1 MLAEGPLEEAIKDVG
16 VEVDVEWMPFELR
29 PHPQP
34 TLRPED
40 EYLPSIWERAVY
52 PMARRLG
59 VDITLPAVSPQPYTA
74 LAFEGYQ
81 YAAEH
86 GLGTAYNQRMFRAFF
101 QENQDLGQIDVLVA
115 LAGEIGLDEAGFRAA
130 LADGTYRAR
139 HQEALRE
146 AAAHRVQSVPP
157 PCSSATPGSREFRV
171 RPSCARRSWTPRHSR
186 RRATCTAPPAASTGA
201 AEVPATH
208 PSMLPATHPALKACR
223 FAGLE
228 LCNRYAVAPM
238 TRVSATE
245 DGRATQEMAAYYAAY
260 AEGGF
265 GLLITEGTYT
275 DRAFSQGYLHQPG
288 ITDEAQAAAWR
299 PVVERA
305 HAAGARVVLQLM
317 HAGAVS
323 QGNRFRDRAAG
334 PSAVRPLGE
343 QLAKY
348 RGTGPWPV
356 PMEMTRRQIAEAVH
370 GFAAAAVRARDAGF
384 DGVEI
389 HAANG
394 YLLDQ
399 FLTPYTNL
407 RTDEYGGGVE
417 ERLRLVREVTGAVR
431 DAAGSGFPVGVRLS
445 QGKIN
450 DPAWRWPGG
459 DAEAEAVF
467 TAAASAGA
475 DYLHLAG
482 SGRDW
487 FPEGRTLPALA
498 RSVTG
503 LPVIANGGLH
513 QEAVARRVLDDGHAD
528 VLAVGTGALAN
539 PDLPRRVAAGTVQ
552 AAFDPRLLE
561 PLATLDNARAYA
573 RA

>member
-1 MLAEGPLEEAIKDVG
+1 M
-16 VEVDVEWMPFELR
+16 
-29 PHPQP
+29 
-34 TLRPED
+34 
-40 EYLPSIWERAVY
+40 
-52 PMARRLG
+52 
-59 VDITLPAVSPQPYTA
+59 
-74 LAFEGYQ
+74 
-81 YAAEH
+81 
-86 GLGTAYNQRMFRAFF
+86 
-101 QENQDLGQIDVLVA
+101 
-115 LAGEIGLDEAGFRAA
+115 
-130 LADGTYRAR
+130 
-139 HQEALRE
+139 
-146 AAAHRVQSVPP
+146 
-157 PCSSATPGSREFRV
+157 
-171 RPSCARRSWTPRHSR
+171 
-186 RRATCTAPPAASTGA
+186 TGA
-201 AEVPATH
+201 
-208 PSMLPATHPALKACR
+208 HPALAACR

-228 LCNRYAVAPM
+228 LRNRFALAPM

-245 DGRATQEMAAYYAAY
+245 DGRATPEMAAYYAAF

-275 DRAFSQGYLHQPG
+275 DTAFSQGYLHQPG
-288 ITDEAQAAAWR
+288 MTDDAQAAAWR
-299 PVVERA
+299 PVVEAA
-305 HAAGARVVLQLM
+305 HAAGARIVLQLM
-317 HAGAVS
+317 HAGAVA

-348 RGTGPWPV
+348 RGGGRWPV
-356 PMEMTRRQIAEAVH
+356 PMEMTRRQIAEVVD

-407 RTDEYGGGVE
+407 RTDAYGGGVE
-417 ERLRLVREVTGAVR
+417 ERMRLVREVTAEVGA
-431 DAAGSGFPVGVRLS
+431 ATGPGFTVGVRLS

-459 DAEAEAVF
+459 DAEAGAIF

-487 FPEGRTLPALA
+487 SPDGPTLPGLA
-498 RSVTG
+498 RTVTG

-513 QEAVARRVLDDGHAD
+513 QEALARRVLDGRHAD
-528 VLAVGTGALAN
+528 VLAIGTAALAN
-539 PDLPRRVAAGTVQ
+539 PGLPRVVAAGAAQ
-552 AAFDPRLLE
+552 APFDPRLLE
-561 PLATLDNARAYA
+561 PLATLDNARAHA
-573 RA
+573 HA

>member
-1 MLAEGPLEEAIKDVG
+1 M
-16 VEVDVEWMPFELR
+16 
-29 PHPQP
+29 
-34 TLRPED
+34 
-40 EYLPSIWERAVY
+40 
-52 PMARRLG
+52 
-59 VDITLPAVSPQPYTA
+59 
-74 LAFEGYQ
+74 
-81 YAAEH
+81 
-86 GLGTAYNQRMFRAFF
+86 
-101 QENQDLGQIDVLVA
+101 
-115 LAGEIGLDEAGFRAA
+115 
-130 LADGTYRAR
+130 
-139 HQEALRE
+139 
-146 AAAHRVQSVPP
+146 
-157 PCSSATPGSREFRV
+157 
-171 RPSCARRSWTPRHSR
+171 
-186 RRATCTAPPAASTGA
+186 
-201 AEVPATH
+201 PATQSGTH
-208 PSMLPATHPALKACR
+208 PATRPRAHPALKACR

-245 DGRATQEMAAYYAAY
+245 DGRATEEMAAYYTAY

-299 PVVERA
+299 PVVEGA

-348 RGTGPWPV
+348 RGSGPWPV
-356 PMEMTRRQIAEAVH
+356 PMELTRRQIAEAVH
-370 GFAAAAVRARDAGF
+370 GFAAAAARARDVGF

-407 RTDEYGGGVE
+407 RTDDYGGGVE
-417 ERLRLVREVTGAVR
+417 ERLRLVREVTAEVRGATG
-431 DAAGSGFPVGVRLS
+431 AGFPVGVRFS

-450 DPAWRWPGG
+450 DPGWRWPGG

-467 TAAASAGA
+467 TAAATAGA

-498 RSVTG
+498 RTVTG

-513 QEAVARRVLDDGHAD
+513 QEAVARRVLDEGHAD
-528 VLAVGTGALAN
+528 VLAIGTGALAN

-552 AAFDPRLLE
+552 AAFDPQLLE
-561 PLATLDNARAYA
+561 PLATLDNARTYA
-573 RA
+573 NA

>member
-1 MLAEGPLEEAIKDVG
+1 
-16 VEVDVEWMPFELR
+16 MP
-29 PHPQP
+29 
-34 TLRPED
+34 
-40 EYLPSIWERAVY
+40 
-52 PMARRLG
+52 
-59 VDITLPAVSPQPYTA
+59 
-74 LAFEGYQ
+74 
-81 YAAEH
+81 
-86 GLGTAYNQRMFRAFF
+86 GTAA
-101 QENQDLGQIDVLVA
+101 DLPGT
-115 LAGEIGLDEAGFRAA
+115 AA
-130 LADGTYRAR
+130 DL
-139 HQEALRE
+139 
-146 AAAHRVQSVPP
+146 
-157 PCSSATPGSREFRV
+157 PG
-171 RPSCARRSWTPRHSR
+171 A
-186 RRATCTAPPAASTGA
+186 
-201 AEVPATH
+201 
-208 PSMLPATHPALKACR
+208 HPALSACR

-228 LCNRYAVAPM
+228 LCNRFAVAPM

-245 DGRATQEMAAYYAAY
+245 DGRATPEMADYYAAF

-305 HAAGARVVLQLM
+305 HGAGARVVLQLM

-334 PSAVRPLGE
+334 PSAVRPLGK
-343 QLAKY
+343 QLDKY
-348 RGTGPWPV
+348 RGSGPWPV
-356 PMEMTRRQIAEAVH
+356 PMEMTRRQIADAVD

-407 RTDEYGGGVE
+407 RTDEYGGDVE
-417 ERLRLVREVTGAVR
+417 ARLRLVQDVTAEVRG
-431 DAAGSGFPVGVRLS
+431 AAGTGFTVGVRLS

-450 DPAWRWPGG
+450 DPVWQWPGG
-459 DAEAEAVF
+459 DAEARTVF
-467 TAAASAGA
+467 TAAATAGA

-487 FPEGRTLPALA
+487 FPEGQTLPALA
-498 RSVTG
+498 RTVTG

-513 QEAVARRVLDDGHAD
+513 RDAVARRVLDERHAD
-528 VLAVGTGALAN
+528 VLAIGTAALAN
-539 PDLPRRVAAGTVQ
+539 PDLPRRVAAGTAR

-561 PLATLDNARAYA
+561 PLATLDNARAHTHA
-573 RA
+573 